1 MQTMNVTGWKSLRG
15 TVVLLTSLFLS
26 LAAQACSC
34 MPPEA
39 GVPQAQQMAS
49 RQVGA
54 ADQVL
59 RVKVV
64 GAGSV
69 GNLTTYKVRVLETIK
84 AVAPPGV
91 EATLTTGPDTCS
103 LNLGVDEEWV
113 LFIRKGKVAMCG
125 GDALLANA
133 NAARFGGATGF
144 DQAAW
149 ADMQYKTGA
158 RWLELV
164 RAVTEAEPRNP
175 DGSFR
180 EPPSYTP
187 PKVVAPPSWLKGEA
201 AGQYLQF
208 GVFDPEHVVA
218 QIDLVTAERCGK
230 ALQAMAANQEILQS
244 GVVQT
249 LRCSAASAA
258 NRLGFHGSL
267 RNKTSGKKLVISAQ
281 SLEHCTSMT
290 MLAGG
295 VQASNVE
302 VLSECSPK

>member
-39 GVPQAQQMAS
+39 GVPQAQQRAS

-144 DQAAW
+144 DQRGVG
-149 ADMQYKTGA
+149 GA
-158 RWLELV
+158 NANSLV
-164 RAVTEAEPRNP
+164 AESISRSPRPPRNA

-230 ALQAMAANQEILQS
+230 ALQAMAANQEMLQS
-244 GVVQT
+244 GVAQT

-267 RNKTSGKKLVISAQ
+267 RNKTSGKKLVILAQ

-290 MLAGG
+290 MLAEG